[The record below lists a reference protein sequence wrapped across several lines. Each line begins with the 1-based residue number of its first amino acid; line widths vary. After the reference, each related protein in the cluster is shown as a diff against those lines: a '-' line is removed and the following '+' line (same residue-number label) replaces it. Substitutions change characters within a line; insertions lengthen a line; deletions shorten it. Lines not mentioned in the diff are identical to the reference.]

1 MTVDQLPE
9 EAREFALRLGGLLA
23 RVDQDAGWAGVF
35 WRRDPDGMR
44 ACVEGREVPPWDVVQ
59 ALLQDVAAAYGARAA
74 EQEAAWLRP
83 LHAAAL
89 VAHDDRPGGRD
100 ALGDRLDV
108 MLREQRYAAERQAEL
123 GRLLAAATTPEETEA
138 LRLDLAWAHD
148 DHARAAAR
156 CAELRRRMA
165 QWDDRAREHTAW
177 RTDPGRTAPA
187 HPAAPSAASGPRHPA
202 YGAGTDG
209 PVDAPDFTGFLA
221 RGDATGPTGPAGPGD
236 PAAAAD
242 FAGPAHPRDVT
253 APRGPADR
261 GGPVGRA
268 GFNGPAGP
276 GDPTG
281 PTGRADRSGPARPAA
296 DVTATADLADRTGRS
311 RPPDTVAGADWAT
324 PGGYGAT
331 EADWAAGGGYR
342 ATGTDRPGA
351 GGHAASGNDPSSVGG
366 HVARG
371 TDRPGAARHAAAEAG
386 RGAAHEYGVT
396 AADRPAAGGPAFTGS
411 DRTSVDGD
419 PDADR
424 RGAGRSPHPH
434 PDGPYGTPIDPHPGP
449 VEPPTPTVPKQ
460 RKRRRGSARF
470 AGMAEDAALAVP
482 AQADGDSALPGL
494 GPAPVPAG
502 RRALRGARFAGAA
515 AEPEAPAPGPP
526 ETGPLDDR
534 ARQEA
539 AEAVERLVALRAR
552 GLSGEAHALLVE
564 LAYWPAARVPLLA
577 AELQHAGLGAD
588 WATLLWEAASLPVE
602 RLVAAADALLAA
614 GRADDA
620 ERILRQ
626 GVGRPAE
633 EMGEAVRDL
642 AAQGRHREVR
652 ALLDAYVRVRAPEE
666 AARSAAPDPRTL
678 VPLLLEAARD
688 VSDAR
693 YLDLVHALR
702 VAGHH
707 T

>member
-44 ACVEGREVPPWDVVQ
+44 ECVEGREVPPWDVVE

-74 EQEAAWLRP
+74 EQEAERLRP

-123 GRLLAAATTPEETEA
+123 GRLLAAATTPEESEA
-138 LRLDLAWAHD
+138 LRLDLAWAQD
-148 DHARAAAR
+148 DHARATAR

-165 QWDDRAREHTAW
+165 QWDDRAREHPGRHA
-177 RTDPGRTAPA
+177 DPGRTPPA
-187 HPAAPSAASGPRHPA
+187 HPTAPPAASGPWDPA
-202 YGAGTDG
+202 YGAGAGG
-209 PVDAPDFTGFLA
+209 PAEAPD
-221 RGDATGPTGPAGPGD
+221 
-236 PAAAAD
+236 
-242 FAGPAHPRDVT
+242 VT
-253 APRGPADR
+253 
-261 GGPVGRA
+261 
-268 GFNGPAGP
+268 
-276 GDPTG
+276 
-281 PTGRADRSGPARPAA
+281 
-296 DVTATADLADRTGRS
+296 
-311 RPPDTVAGADWAT
+311 
-324 PGGYGAT
+324 GGY
-331 EADWAAGGGYR
+331 AAP
-342 ATGTDRPGA
+342 GTDRSA
-351 GGHAASGNDPSSVGG
+351 
-366 HVARG
+366 
-371 TDRPGAARHAAAEAG
+371 AARHAAAEAG
-386 RGAAHEYGVT
+386 RVAAHAYGVT
-396 AADRPAAGGPAFTGS
+396 ADDRPTWGGPASTGP
-411 DRTSVDGD
+411 DGTRADAD
-419 PDADR
+419 PDAAR
-424 RGAGRSPHPH
+424 RHAGPSPQPH
-434 PDGPYGTPIDPHPGP
+434 TDGPHGTPA
-449 VEPPTPTVPKQ
+449 EPPTPTVPKQ

-470 AGMAEDAALAVP
+470 AGMAEDVAAAVP

-494 GPAPVPAG
+494 GPAPVPVG
-502 RRALRGARFAGAA
+502 RRGLRGARFAGAA
-515 AEPEAPAPGPP
+515 AEPEAPSVPGPR
-526 ETGPLDDR
+526 ETGPVDDR

-539 AEAVERLVALRAR
+539 AEAVGRLVALRAR